1 MTNTGTTREERASKN
16 DPQSMDMDTN
26 EREENTDEGM
36 IEQEKSEF
44 TTNKSDECQRGL
56 RERRVFKEREEKEEE
71 VAVDEV
77 DAPENSQL
85 KVEEANFVAEKNK
98 GSEGVQLL
106 TYFEAPPH
114 LRFNQ
119 YVLGSYR
126 PPMDVHGCLAR

>member
-1 MTNTGTTREERASKN
+1 
-16 DPQSMDMDTN
+16 MDMDTN